1 MTRRHG
7 SSHFGKVRCAPGGTH
22 IPNRPVTELRDT
34 AGVYSLLKTRT
45 FTRPGDEMDEINFDV
60 ALEKT
65 EIDREEAI
73 RRILN
78 GALKEEPMLDGKG
91 NRICYDCEA
100 VIPAK
105 RIEAVPNAVR
115 CVECQSIA
123 EKATEAV

>member
-1 MTRRHG
+1 
-7 SSHFGKVRCAPGGTH
+7 
-22 IPNRPVTELRDT
+22 
-34 AGVYSLLKTRT
+34 
-45 FTRPGDEMDEINFDV
+45 MDEINFDV